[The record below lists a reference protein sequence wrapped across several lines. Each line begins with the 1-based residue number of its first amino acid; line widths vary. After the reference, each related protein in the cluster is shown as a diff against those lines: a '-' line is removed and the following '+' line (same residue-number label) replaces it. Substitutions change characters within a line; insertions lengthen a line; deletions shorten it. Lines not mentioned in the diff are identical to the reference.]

1 MAEDWRNRGDER
13 VSPDAPRALIAAI
26 EEYIGIEFAGLLAR
40 KVTMT
45 RLVQA
50 PGGAVAAHW
59 RIHGTHGTERSP
71 AQPSGASGPE
81 FLGWQPTGAKVDVH
95 VATFSEG
102 EETEASEKGFVHE
115 WDRLHGLF
123 QIGVHA
129 VGRPLV
135 GSRPGTPSAPM
146 GKRPRKRPAP
156 AA

>member
-1 MAEDWRNRGDER
+1 MAKSSESRRRSVD
-13 VSPDAPRALIAAI
+13 VPHALQAAI
-26 EEYIGIEFAGLLAR
+26 DTYVQTEFAGLTSPV
-40 KVTMT
+40 VTVT
-45 RLVQA
+45 RLVQGS
-50 PGGAVAAHW
+50 GGVAAHW
-59 RIHGTHGTERSP
+59 RIRGTHGSL

-95 VATFSEG
+95 VATFGGGEG
-102 EETEASEKGFVHE
+102 TAAAKMGFVHE

-135 GSRPGTPSAPM
+135 GSRPRGPSAPM
-146 GKRPRKRPAP
+146 SKRPRKRPAP

>member
-1 MAEDWRNRGDER
+1 MAEDWRNQRDEPVGR
-13 VSPDAPRALIAAI
+13 PDAPGALIAAI
-26 EEYIGIEFAGLLAR
+26 EAYIGIEFAGLLAR

-45 RLVQA
+45 RLVQG
-50 PGGAVAAHW
+50 PGGVAAHW
-59 RIHGTHGTERSP
+59 RIRGTHGSL

-95 VATFSEG
+95 VATFGGGEG
-102 EETEASEKGFVHE
+102 TAAAKMGFVHE

-135 GSRPGTPSAPM
+135 GSRP
-146 GKRPRKRPAP
+146 R
-156 AA
+156 

>member
-1 MAEDWRNRGDER
+1 MAENVNPLRGR
-13 VSPDAPRALIAAI
+13 LDAPQALKDALQAAI
-26 EEYIGIEFAGLLAR
+26 ETYVQTEFAGLTSPE
-40 KVTMT
+40 VTMT
-45 RLVQA
+45 RLVQGS
-50 PGGAVAAHW
+50 GGVAAHW
-59 RIHGTHGTERSP
+59 RIQGTHGSL
-71 AQPSGASGPE
+71 AQPSTASGPE
-81 FLGWQPTGAKVDVH
+81 FLGWQPTGANVDLH

-102 EETEASEKGFVHE
+102 EETDASEKGFVHE

>member
-1 MAEDWRNRGDER
+1 MPEDWRNQRDEPVR
-13 VSPDAPRALIAAI
+13 PDAPAALIDAI

-40 KVTMT
+40 KVSMT
-45 RLVQA
+45 RLVLGD
-50 PGGAVAAHW
+50 GGVAAAHW
-59 RIHGTHGTERSP
+59 RIQGTHGSL

-81 FLGWQPTGAKVDVH
+81 FLGWQPTGANVDLH

-102 EETEASEKGFVHE
+102 EETEAAEKGFVHE

-135 GSRPGTPSAPM
+135 GSRPRS
-146 GKRPRKRPAP
+146 P
-156 AA
+156 AAPEA

>member
-1 MAEDWRNRGDER
+1 MPEDWRDQRDEPVR
-13 VSPDAPRALIAAI
+13 PHAPDALIAAI
-26 EEYIGIEFAGLLAR
+26 EAYIGIEFAGLLAR

-59 RIHGTHGTERSP
+59 RIHGTHGSL

-81 FLGWQPTGAKVDVH
+81 FLGWQPTGKEVDLH
-95 VATFSEG
+95 VATFSVVPGTVEDG
-102 EETEASEKGFVHE
+102 RKFVHE

-135 GSRPGTPSAPM
+135 GSRPQ
-146 GKRPRKRPAP
+146 
-156 AA
+156 